1 MRNMRG
7 NFIEIE
13 LPHGCS
19 TVNLLHI
26 FRTPFHKNTTRGLL
40 LKMKEKVYT
49 LNIYPYK
56 QKNVEPTGN
65 K

>member
-1 MRNMRG
+1 MQG

-19 TVNLLHI
+19 TVNLPHI
-26 FRTPFHKNTTRGLL
+26 FRTPFYKNTPGGLL
-40 LKMKEKVYT
+40 LKMKEKVYA

-56 QKNVEPTGN
+56 QKNMEPKT
-65 K
+65 